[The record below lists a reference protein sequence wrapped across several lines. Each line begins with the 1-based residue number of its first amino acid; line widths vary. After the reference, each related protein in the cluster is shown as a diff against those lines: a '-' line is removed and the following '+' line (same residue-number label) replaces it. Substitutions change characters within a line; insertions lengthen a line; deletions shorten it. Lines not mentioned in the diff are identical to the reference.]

1 MIGFPDLPDIA
12 VAQPAVRHFHLLP
25 VFDFLS
31 EQAIAVP
38 DAVAVAG
45 KVQGCERIEETRCQT
60 SQAAV
65 AQSCIGFERF
75 HLVDVNAKIGQPFL
89 DYIINAQVAQVVG
102 HETSHQE
109 LHGKIV
115 KLFCL
120 GPPDGFFGFLPV
132 VSGIIPDQGTQC
144 LIAFD
149 WIRVLK
155 IMAKLAGDPFLVA
168 FYESIF

>member
-1 MIGFPDLPDIA
+1 MKRIFCRMCLMLLLSLALTGCGKTEQGGSATEQETKRNDNTVSVTASEVVKA
-12 VAQPAVRHFHLLP
+12 V
-25 VFDFLS
+25 
-31 EQAIAVP
+31 
-38 DAVAVAG
+38 
-45 KVQGCERIEETRCQT
+45 
-60 SQAAV
+60 
-65 AQSCIGFERF
+65 FER
-75 HLVDVNAKIGQPFL
+75 
-89 DYIINAQVAQVVG
+89 
-102 HETSHQE
+102 TSHQE